1 MKKLLLLSII
11 LLMSCSQ
18 QDASTQSADCN
29 CDRVKEYNVS
39 ESCITHILNN
49 TSWKEISIK

>member
-18 QDASTQSADCN
+18 QDSPTQSADCN
-29 CDRVKEYNVS
+29 NVPQ
-39 ESCITHILNN
+39 IN
-49 TSWKEISIK
+49 